1 MIIVAYLSLFD
12 GEIKQAAYY
21 DCSPLEAM
29 NSFLGGDFETEDEI
43 YPYCAD
49 CDSFISYIEI

>member
-29 NSFLGGDFETEDEI
+29 NSFLGGDFDTEEDI
-43 YPYCAD
+43 YDYCAN

>member
-29 NSFLGGDFETEDEI
+29 NSFLAVTLKLKKMYTITVQTVMRLFHI
-43 YPYCAD
+43 
-49 CDSFISYIEI
+49 